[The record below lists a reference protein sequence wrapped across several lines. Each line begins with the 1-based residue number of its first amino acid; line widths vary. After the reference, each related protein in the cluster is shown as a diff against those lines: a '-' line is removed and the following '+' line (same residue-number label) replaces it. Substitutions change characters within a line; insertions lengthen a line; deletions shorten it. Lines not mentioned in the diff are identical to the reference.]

1 MGYELSSDMA
11 RVTHLDRELEFGEER
26 FRRVVEAAPSA
37 MIMVDKEGRITLAN
51 PQAEKT
57 FGYSRAEL
65 LGQFVEM
72 LVPERLR
79 SDYRNFRHDYFSDA
93 QARPMGAGWELFG
106 RRKDGSEVPVEIG
119 LSPIHTSKG
128 LLVLASIVDISE
140 RKQAELEAARQR
152 HDLAHLARVTTLG
165 ELSSSLAHELTHP
178 ITAILSNA
186 QAAQR
191 FLACDDV
198 DLNEIREI
206 LNDIVTQDERA
217 GEVIHR
223 LRLLFKKG
231 EPQKHSDEVDV
242 NEVVTDVL
250 KLMRHDLINQSVTVD
265 TDLAQNLPPVAGDR
279 VQLQQVLLNLV
290 LNACEAMTD
299 HNSSERQL
307 LIASQFENGA
317 VQVSVT
323 DHGGGIPEEKLEQVF
338 ERFFTMKKQGMGLG
352 LSICR
357 TIIDAHRG
365 EIWATNNSDR
375 GATFHFSLPINH
387 VRNEAVIT
395 E

>member
-1 MGYELSSDMA
+1 
-11 RVTHLDRELEFGEER
+11 
-26 FRRVVEAAPSA
+26 
-37 MIMVDKEGRITLAN
+37 
-51 PQAEKT
+51 
-57 FGYSRAEL
+57 
-65 LGQFVEM
+65 
-72 LVPERLR
+72 
-79 SDYRNFRHDYFSDA
+79 
-93 QARPMGAGWELFG
+93 
-106 RRKDGSEVPVEIG
+106 
-119 LSPIHTSKG
+119 
-128 LLVLASIVDISE
+128 
-140 RKQAELEAARQR
+140 
-152 HDLAHLARVTTLG
+152 
-165 ELSSSLAHELTHP
+165 
-178 ITAILSNA
+178 
-186 QAAQR
+186 
-191 FLACDDV
+191 
-198 DLNEIREI
+198 
-206 LNDIVTQDERA
+206 
-217 GEVIHR
+217 
-223 LRLLFKKG
+223 
-231 EPQKHSDEVDV
+231 
-242 NEVVTDVL
+242 
-250 KLMRHDLINQSVTVD
+250 MRHDLINQSVTVD
-265 TDLAQNLPPVAGDR
+265 TDLGQNLPPVAGDR

-299 HNSSERQL
+299 HNSSERRL